1 MASEAERQVL
11 RANLM
16 PFEAYARFIRDT
28 TGRKI
33 LGLQRD
39 LPRFPCREHYMNK
52 ARRKVL
58 TDASIRIGKQ
68 HRFRPSLRSLELLT
82 GRPNDH
88 GRPEGNERSQ
98 PIPSVVEID

>member
-39 LPRFPCREHYMNK
+39 LPRFP
-52 ARRKVL
+52 
-58 TDASIRIGKQ
+58 DASIRIGKQ